1 MTMRA
6 LPSSPRRRSST
17 VRLLIAITA
26 VGMAAGLAVATC
38 GGPAVA
44 PSSSAPAGA
53 AAADRHGRDPRGL
66 AARPGAGAAG
76 LTGVVRDERGAEI
89 AGAVVAVSGHPALRT
104 DARGRF
110 AVGELAA
117 GAYHVTASAGDAAAG
132 PVAVDV
138 GGAPAFVELTLRPG
152 IGLTVDVV
160 SVVDG
165 APLPGARGRL
175 ELRTATGGAGAL
187 DAVADAGGV
196 LRFPAAPLG
205 NYRITADADGF
216 APATELVTWNERA
229 GTAWSATI
237 ALEPGVALTGRVTDA
252 RGAPIAGA
260 EVRAR
265 PVARATT
272 LAPYRP
278 RPPDPLRPA
287 VVTDA
292 DGRFRYPVPT
302 GQRLALVATHDRY
315 ARGETAELTAA
326 APAEVAIV
334 LDDGRALA
342 GRVVDAEGHPV
353 AGAVVAD
360 APSAEAATHT
370 TRTGADGGFTLAG
383 IEPERQRIAVF
394 ASTPEATGDPAV
406 IALPDQLDQPVELV
420 LAHRR
425 QVAGTVVDAG
435 GAPVADAIV
444 GYQRVLPDPAQAGGS
459 ALLAGPA
466 LPAVSAVSAVP
477 ATAAAAMPVMI
488 TGELRAGPDGRFTIR
503 GLADGDYRLSARA
516 PGAAAGR
523 AASPAFAT
531 QIAAAGAEDVALTL
545 PAAARIRGRVT
556 IGGRTATAFGVELVH
571 AGGERRF
578 DAADGSFELAQVPPA
593 AEPYQL
599 RVTADGAAPVTV
611 EATVAA
617 GEITEL
623 GTIALDPGRV
633 VRGRVVD
640 ATGPGGG
647 AVAGAV
653 ISVEGPEGDRIASA
667 RTDALGRFAIPVPLD
682 PVVVHAAMPG
692 VGGSRFELV
701 PLDRDTVELR
711 LPETGRLEV
720 GIAGAADGEP
730 VTVTAT
736 RTDARDGGIRV
747 WVLDRVA
754 PGRFGADVAPGDY
767 VVRATRETLAAR
779 TAPAAGV
786 DTGAVAVV
794 VDAGQLQRVAVE
806 VPAAAA
812 PGPGG

>member
-6 LPSSPRRRSST
+6 LPSTPRRRSST

-26 VGMAAGLAVATC
+26 AGVAAGLAVATC

-44 PSSSAPAGA
+44 PASSAARA
-53 AAADRHGRDPRGL
+53 AATAGDPHARDPRGVAL
-66 AARPGAGAAG
+66 RPGAGAAG
-76 LTGVVRDERGAEI
+76 LSGVVRDERGAVV
-89 AGAVVAVSGHPALRT
+89 ADAVVAVSGHAALRT
-104 DARGRF
+104 DDRGRF
-110 AVGELAA
+110 AVGDLAA
-117 GAYHVTASAGDAAAG
+117 GPYHVTASAGAAAAG

-165 APLPGARGRL
+165 RPVPGARGRL

-187 DAVADAGGV
+187 DAVADAAGV

-216 APATELVTWNERA
+216 APATDLVTWNARA
-229 GTAWSATI
+229 GTAWTATI

-265 PVARATT
+265 SIARATT

-278 RPPDPLRPA
+278 RQPDPMRPA
-287 VVTDA
+287 EITDA
-292 DGRFRYPVPT
+292 DGRFRYAVPA
-302 GQRLALVATHDRY
+302 GQQLALIATHTRY
-315 ARGETAELTAA
+315 ARGESAELTAA

-334 LDDGRALA
+334 LGDGGALA
-342 GRVVDAEGHPV
+342 GRVVDADGHPV

-360 APSAEAATHT
+360 APVGEAATHT
-370 TRTGADGGFTLAG
+370 TRTAPDGSFTLAG
-383 IEPERQRIAVF
+383 IEPERRRIAVF
-394 ASTPEATGDPAV
+394 ASTPDATGDPAV
-406 IALPDQLDQPVELV
+406 LALPDQLDQPIELV

-425 QVAGTVVDAG
+425 QLAGTVVDAA

-444 GYQRVLPDPAQAGGS
+444 GYHRVLPDPAQAGGA

-466 LPAVSAVSAVP
+466 LPAVPGVSAVP
-477 ATAAAAMPVMI
+477 ASTGVPAMALMI
-488 TGELRAGPDGRFTIR
+488 AGELRAGADGRFTIR
-503 GLADGDYRLSARA
+503 GLADGDYQLSARA

-523 AASPAFAT
+523 AAAPVFAS
-531 QIAAAGAEDVALTL
+531 QIAAAGADDVAITL

-556 IGGRTATAFGVELVH
+556 IGGRTATAFAVELVH
-571 AGGERRF
+571 IGGERRF
-578 DAADGSFELAQVPPA
+578 DAADGSFELVDVPPA
-593 AEPYQL
+593 AEAYQL
-599 RVTADGAAPVTV
+599 RVTADGAAPVIV
-611 EATVAA
+611 EATATA
-617 GEITEL
+617 GAVTEL

-633 VRGRVVD
+633 VRGRVVEST
-640 ATGPGGG
+640 AGGG
-647 AVAGAV
+647 AIAGAV

-701 PLDRDTVELR
+701 PLGRDTVELR

-720 GIAGAADGEP
+720 GVAGADGEP
-730 VTVTAT
+730 LTVTAT

-767 VVRATRETLAAR
+767 VVRATREDLAAR
-779 TAPAAGV
+779 KAPAAGV
-786 DTGAVAVV
+786 DTGAVAIVV
-794 VDAGQLQRVAVE
+794 NAGQLQRVAVE
-806 VPAAAA
+806 LPTA
-812 PGPGG
+812 PGG